1 MAWPARSR
9 QKAAGIETSPITGA
23 DSTSSTPTGMW
34 FAPDF
39 KRSLPL
45 SMERVILVSRTGPS
59 SFGNLPMVYRG
70 VKYAIVKDIDV
81 HPCWRWTFDVNDRRF
96 VGQTKISSRAA
107 EIQARRAID
116 KALGPKRAIRFPA
129 P

>member
-1 MAWPARSR
+1 
-9 QKAAGIETSPITGA
+9 
-23 DSTSSTPTGMW
+23 
-34 FAPDF
+34 
-39 KRSLPL
+39 
-45 SMERVILVSRTGPS
+45 MERVILVSGTGPS

-70 VKYAIVKDIDV
+70 VKYAIVNDIDV
-81 HPCWRWTFDVNDRRF
+81 HPCWRWTFDMNDRRF
-96 VGQTKISSRAA
+96 VGQTKISRAA

>member
-1 MAWPARSR
+1 
-9 QKAAGIETSPITGA
+9 
-23 DSTSSTPTGMW
+23 
-34 FAPDF
+34 
-39 KRSLPL
+39 
-45 SMERVILVSRTGPS
+45 MERVILVSRTGPS

-81 HPCWRWTFDVNDRRF
+81 HPCWRWTFVVNDRRF

-116 KALGPKRAIRFPA
+116 KALGPKRAIRFAA